1 MARKMKK
8 AEGERGISR
17 AQSLRQQF
25 AESRRPSS
33 TSVSLRWAP
42 ARSGYSSGSSG
53 DLTRAR
59 MSPSD
64 TEAGAAPATHYAA
77 LPPSSGC
84 LEQSFDST
92 CSPQVTRKWRMA
104 TSYLGESVQPG
115 AARTSLTSPVLST
128 PTPLSSTPAEI
139 GISCSSSFRSRQ
151 SHQISY
157 SDHCNK
163 LVGLVVIIVW
173 LIGVSNRY

>member
-1 MARKMKK
+1 MKNH
-8 AEGERGISR
+8 RG
-17 AQSLRQQF
+17 AK
-25 AESRRPSS
+25 
-33 TSVSLRWAP
+33 SVP
-42 ARSGYSSGSSG
+42 ARNRINIQSSVFVCCLFSAMQHVG
-53 DLTRAR
+53 R
-59 MSPSD
+59 MSGLIGS
-64 TEAGAAPATHYAA
+64 
-77 LPPSSGC
+77 
-84 LEQSFDST
+84 
-92 CSPQVTRKWRMA
+92 RKWRMA

-173 LIGVSNRY
+173 LIGGIKQILNLNNQF